1 MKSIYFTMLT
11 VLICSVS
18 YGQKLQ
24 YGIKGGMNVSNTK
37 FTVLDNGES
46 SARDFDNQISYY
58 ISGFVECFPKTES
71 NKPISIQVELQFS
84 KQGYSYHSSSETSFI
99 FQLDQMNLPLTLK
112 KPVINDFS
120 IVGGVYLGYVTSS
133 NEKYQGRKYQQN
145 EYFNFDNGLLIGAE
159 YSFDFGL
166 LLDFRY
172 MYGLKNMSNFKSQES
187 NIEHEYKNRVF
198 QFGLG
203 YTF

>member
-1 MKSIYFTMLT
+1 MKSIYFTILT
-11 VLICSVS
+11 VLICSVN
-18 YGQKLQ
+18 YGQKLN
-24 YGIKGGMNVSNTK
+24 YGLKGGMNVSNTK

-46 SARDFDNQISYY
+46 SARDFENRISYF
-58 ISGFVECFPKTES
+58 ISGFVEYFPKTKS
-71 NKPISIQVELQFS
+71 NKPISIQTELQFS
-84 KQGYSYHSSSETSFI
+84 KQGYSYNRSSETGFV

-112 KPVINDFS
+112 KPILNDLS

-133 NEKYQGRKYQQN
+133 NEKYQGRKYKQN
-145 EYFNFDNGLLIGAE
+145 EYFNFDNGLLVGGE

-172 MYGLKNMSNFKSQES
+172 MYGLKNMSDFKSPES

-203 YTF
+203 YRF